1 MRKVIFALVALWG
14 MALATSVLIP
24 IANAADAANSYTY
37 EGNNN

>member
-14 MALATSVLIP
+14 MALATSVLVP
-24 IANAADAANSYTY
+24 IANANTPTYTY

>member
-1 MRKVIFALVALWG
+1 MRRVIFALVALWG

-24 IANAADAANSYTY
+24 TANAADTYVY